1 MTTPVTLH
9 LPENWTAQQALDVYE
24 LLHELATGIWDQY
37 ETPIIELIPDRPRDP
52 DPAQLD
58 LLDFDDKLPF

>member
-24 LLHELATGIWDQY
+24 ILHELAIGIWDQY
-37 ETPIIELIPDRPRDP
+37 ETPIIELIADRPRDH